1 MWTSKKDYYE
11 EIDKLNGFV
20 KYMVLFNPDK
30 TVTNTEF
37 IAKFKHFNNIMEIQ
51 YTLSDQNAKAEFRG
65 QMARLGIRQ
74 SKNLER
80 EYKGIE
86 FKEKDYSKKD
96 ILELTLDIR
105 EADRQKPVMAPN
117 RHL

>member
-1 MWTSKKDYYE
+1 
-11 EIDKLNGFV
+11 V
-20 KYMVLFNPDK
+20 K
-30 TVTNTEF
+30 
-37 IAKFKHFNNIMEIQ
+37 
-51 YTLSDQNAKAEFRG
+51 
-65 QMARLGIRQ
+65 RLGIRQ